1 MMRAAVVGCAGRM
14 GYALV
19 RAVAGAEDM
28 TLVGAVEAPD
38 SGAVGQDAG
47 TLAGLPPLGVAVSHE
62 ARCAAAGA
70 DGVIDF
76 SSAAIVEQVAAGCV
90 EHKCPLVVGT
100 TGLDES
106 QHQALEHAAQSVVV
120 VFAPNMSV
128 GVNVLFS
135 LVAQAARLLG
145 PGYEAEVVEAHHH
158 HKRDAPSGTA
168 RRIVE
173 ILAQAAQEQGLSLEE
188 RTCHGR
194 QGDLGPRPASQI
206 GVHAIRGGDIVG
218 EHTVMLCGT
227 GERVELTHRATS
239 RQTFAQGALRALR
252 WARVQPAGLYDMQD
266 VLGLRT

>member
-1 MMRAAVVGCAGRM
+1 M

-47 TLAGLPPLGVAVSHE
+47 TLAGLPPLGVQVSHE
-62 ARCAAAGA
+62 ARGAAQGA

-90 EHKCPLVVGT
+90 EHNCPLVVGT
-100 TGLDES
+100 TGLSDA
-106 QHQALEHAAQSVVV
+106 QHQALEHAARSVVV

-173 ILAQAAQEQGLSLEE
+173 ILGEAAAQEQGLTLEE
-188 RTCHGR
+188 RACYGR

-227 GERVELTHRATS
+227 GERVELSHRATS

-252 WARVQPAGLYDMQD
+252 WARLQPAGLYDMQD
-266 VLGLRT
+266 VLGLR